1 MRNLARF
8 PAKQQ
13 FTAAVLLCVLKLTN
27 IPYSPPS
34 QFAVRV
40 KDNEVPCGVGDGVG
54 VLGSTV
60 PGTDGQ

>member
-8 PAKQQ
+8 TAEQQ
-13 FTAAVLLCVLKLTN
+13 FTAAVPCVLKLTN
-27 IPYSPPS
+27 TPYFPPS

-40 KDNEVPCGVGDGVG
+40 KDNEVPCGVGGGVG